1 MRSIRFWPIL
11 CVLFFLMGYGHF
23 ICAQTVSEA
32 TLMLQVNHSASITQV
47 VFSMPDGRFMA
58 TGDNKGTVK
67 IWEPNQRLI
76 IQNLQVAGS
85 VTALSFS
92 PSGDTLLV
100 ESETGSRERI
110 LTLFEW
116 ASGSTISTSKPD
128 DLEWLITDFHAGIHY
143 FREFATGTSIL
154 SFTLDFIP
162 KDSVLFDGVSRFYCR
177 AVARAHHSLTVA
189 LGYESGLVELLD
201 LRTMKMI
208 TAPSDTFGYREF
220 IRYGKLESKKT
231 PDAMA
236 VKTLRFS
243 ETDKFLISSF
253 EQSDPD
259 GKLILNFTRNKTG
272 KIVVWRLGHPI
283 RNELTIVP
291 FKYDLQDVLLLES
304 TEEILARGCDENI
317 MVSKDSDP
325 CLLKCFSL
333 KEAKAPKWE
342 EFMDYNSAFYLS
354 PQEQLLIG
362 TPKYDKGMDW
372 YEPLRKLFETIGPS
386 KIQPYI
392 GSLFFHPKLPRVCL
406 EMPDYGWD
414 LGTWKKI
421 KSQQPIYHDEGLPV
435 GEIGWR
441 NDTVACFYS
450 TFNPVIEGSLKQKL
464 TNSNPD
470 TFSKRFQLVL
480 FKELKKGLRPVDTL
494 VLPHRLSNPGAGF
507 PSLSSTG
514 AYFSLNRDEQTTTI
528 YGIHRKDTTEKTA
541 DWFANGRHHYI
552 KKILS
557 IIRKGEM
564 RVNNLLFTPD
574 DHFLIVDMDNQ
585 YTPGGII
592 EFKMGTLDDFK
603 PSRHILVVYD
613 LNNGNQKYAIPLNGL
628 YPFKL
633 TATADKLILLD
644 QRYEG
649 ETTGSEIRIYNLRT
663 HGKLVDSLSFKFPI
677 TGVFPDKEGLFMALV
692 KTGNEILLYD
702 QRQKKILHSLKH
714 NMGVVKDVQYK
725 NDLSLLAIVGEG
737 KAELWNTDKGTLLV
751 TIVFFEEGALV
762 YTPDGYYMSS
772 STLLTRYLSF
782 RQGKSVWPIQ
792 QFDLNLNRPDIV
804 LERMG
809 VANPATLSSYKAV
822 VQKRLKKNAV
832 AVFPTMPDELVM
844 PEVNIVNRP
853 SLPYLVEEDQQTLK
867 LEIRSTTAPV
877 VKLLVW
883 INGNPV
889 STMANEKELFSASSI
904 DTTHVTLE
912 LSPGYNW
919 VEVQAEDVSGRKSG
933 ISMINFYNQIEYLPD
948 LYLMLIGLSE
958 YQNGALLP
966 GPEEDVRL
974 LSKIYADSALCYVKK
989 TSGKRSPGIM
999 YRKIEEVRLLNK
1011 EVTREKLDSL
1021 QIFLSKART
1030 GDHVIFYFAGHGILK
1045 DSSHY
1050 YLTTW
1055 DTDFQHPELRG
1066 IEYDTLLQSFS
1077 TCKARQKLFL
1087 INACNAG
1094 EFDAD
1099 MAQFNLM
1106 KGLFP
1111 DIRSN
1116 NGAQV
1121 LVGATGNQS
1130 AFSSSDE
1137 TKCLTPFGWF
1147 YSDFLIN
1154 FNPADDAVNPRDL
1167 NYDNYCSVSECAAYL
1182 SRHIAAVTDGD
1193 QQPELRQYNFNADF
1207 NLSKRKLKL
1216 VQKISLCK
1224 K

>member
-1 MRSIRFWPIL
+1 MRPIRFWPIL
-11 CVLFFLMGYGHF
+11 CVLFFLMGYVPF
-23 ICAQTVSEA
+23 LCAQTVNEA
-32 TLMLQVNHSASITQV
+32 TLMLQVNHSANITQV

-58 TGDNKGTVK
+58 TGDSKGTVK

-76 IQNLQVAGS
+76 IQNLQVAGT

-110 LTLFEW
+110 LTLFDW
-116 ASGSTISTSKPD
+116 ASGSTISTSKPH
-128 DLEWLITDFHAGIHY
+128 DLQWLMTDFHAGIHY
-143 FREFATGTSIL
+143 FRELTTLNSIL
-154 SFTLDFIP
+154 SFTFDFIP
-162 KDSVLFDGVSRFYCR
+162 KGKVLFDGVYRFDCK

-189 LGYESGLVELLD
+189 FGYESGLVELLD
-201 LRTMKMI
+201 LRSMQMI
-208 TAPSDTFGYREF
+208 AAPSDTFGYRKF
-220 IRYGKLESKKT
+220 IRYGKLESTKT

-236 VKTLRFS
+236 VQTLRFS
-243 ETDKFLISSF
+243 ESDKFLISSF
-253 EQSDPD
+253 AQSDPD
-259 GKLILNFTRNKTG
+259 GKLIFNFARNKTG

-291 FKYDLQDVLLLES
+291 FKYSLDDALLLES
-304 TEEILARGCDENI
+304 TEEILARGCDENNI
-317 MVSKDSDP
+317 SSHDAAP
-325 CLLKCFSL
+325 CVLKCFSL

-342 EFMDYNSAFYLS
+342 EYMESNSVFYLS

-362 TPKYDKGMDW
+362 LPKYFYGMDW
-372 YEPLRKLFETIGPS
+372 YEPLRKQFETIGPS
-386 KIQPYI
+386 KTQPYI
-392 GSLFFHPKLPRVCL
+392 GSLFFHPRLPRVCL
-406 EMPDYGWD
+406 QMPDYGWD
-414 LGTWKKI
+414 LGTWKKN
-421 KSQQPIYHDEGLPV
+421 KSHQPVYHAEGSIV

-441 NDTVACFYS
+441 NDTIACLYR
-450 TFNPVIEGSLKQKL
+450 TFNQEIERSVEQIL

-480 FKELKKGLRPVDTL
+480 FKELKKGLKPVDTL
-494 VLPHRLSNPGAGF
+494 VLPHRLSSPGAGF

-514 AYFSLNRDEQTTTI
+514 AYFSLSRDTQTITV
-528 YGIHRKDTTEKTA
+528 YGIHRKDNAEKTA
-541 DWFANGRHHYI
+541 DWFATGRHHYV
-552 KKILS
+552 KKALS
-557 IIRKGEM
+557 IVRKGEM

-585 YTPGGII
+585 YTPEDKFEI
-592 EFKMGTLDDFK
+592 KMVSVDDFK
-603 PSRHILVVYD
+603 PSRHILVVYN
-613 LNNGNQKYAIPLNGL
+613 LINGNQKDTIPLNGL
-628 YPFKL
+628 SPFKL

-644 QRYEG
+644 QRYKG
-649 ETTGSEIRIYNLRT
+649 ETTGSEIRVYNLRS
-663 HGKLVDSLSFKFPI
+663 HGKLHDSLSFNFPI
-677 TGVFPDKEGLFMALV
+677 TSVYPDKEGLFMALE
-692 KTGNEILLYD
+692 KTGDEILLYD
-702 QRQKKILHSLKH
+702 QRQKKIVHILKH
-714 NMGVVKDVQYK
+714 NMGIVQDVQYK

-737 KAELWNTDKGTLLV
+737 KAELWNTAKGTLLV
-751 TIVFFEEGALV
+751 TIFYFEAGALV
-762 YTPDGYYMSS
+762 YTPEGWYMAS
-772 STLLTRYLSF
+772 STLLASYFSF
-782 RQGKSVWPIQ
+782 RQGKSVWPVQ

-822 VQKRLKKNAV
+822 VQKRLKKNAD
-832 AVFPTMPDELVM
+832 AIFPTKLDDLVT
-844 PEVNIVNRP
+844 PEVSIVNRP
-853 SLPYLVEEDQQTLK
+853 SLPYMVEEDQQTLK
-867 LEIRSTTAPV
+867 LEIRSTTSPV

-889 STMANEKELFSASSI
+889 PTMANEKEFFAASSTV
-904 DTTHVTLE
+904 TTHVTLE
-912 LSPGYNW
+912 LSPGYNR
-919 VEVQAEDVSGRKSG
+919 VEVQAEDASGRKSG
-933 ISMINFYNQIEYLPD
+933 ISMINFYNQNEYLPD
-948 LYLMLIGLSE
+948 LYLVLIGLSE

-966 GPEEDVRL
+966 GPDEDVRL

-989 TSGKRSPGIM
+989 TRGKGSPGIM
-999 YRKIEEVRLLNK
+999 YRKIEEVMLLNK
-1011 EVTREKLDSL
+1011 EVTREKIDSL
-1021 QIFLSKART
+1021 QIFLSRART
-1030 GDHVIFYFAGHGILK
+1030 GDHVIFYFAGHGILQ
-1045 DSSHY
+1045 DSNHY

-1055 DTDFQHPELRG
+1055 DTDFKQPELRG

-1106 KGLFP
+1106 KELFP
-1111 DIRSN
+1111 DIRSS

-1167 NYDNYCSVSECAAYL
+1167 NYDNYYSVSECAAYL
-1182 SRHIAAVTDGD
+1182 SRNISAVTDGD
-1193 QQPELRQYNFNADF
+1193 QQPELRQYNFHADF

-1216 VQKISLCK
+1216 VQKIFLCK
-1224 K
+1224 